1 MAIPKITGSGPNSR
15 TNLKNIHSGERSF
28 QKDLSTTHSQISLMQ
43 QALTSLGYNT
53 KGTDGIF
60 GDNTAS
66 AVKSFQR
73 ACNLTAD
80 GYFGKNSLLN
90 LEKLLGHH
98 LDPDADGCGDTG
110 SSGSGDSGSG
120 DNGSGD
126 NSSGDS
132 GSGDSGSGDSG
143 SGDSGSGDSG
153 SGDSGSGDSGSGDN
167 ADAAIQ
173 VGDTVIT
180 TKPAVYFRKEPDG
193 SYHMK
198 VDKGT
203 TMKVTAIEDR
213 GKYKWYEGV
222 ISGKIGYLRGD
233 CVEKYT
239 GSTSSDSTIQVGD
252 TVITTKTGVNFRQT
266 PNGTPLMQV
275 KKGTTMKVTAIKDS
289 DKYKWYEGTIDDK
302 IGYLRGDCVE
312 KYTGSSG
319 GSSSSGGNTGS
330 SNDFT
335 DIVTTTPTVNTY
347 YPFSA
352 SKAIEY
358 ALAHS
363 SNKTGVADPKRNPSF
378 RETERNACANFV
390 HQCLLAGGARMFDGW
405 CYKLSGIPSSWDNS
419 TWIYT
424 NSARRKLLEKG
435 WIRRVEHNE
444 DVHAGDI
451 IYTYNSS
458 EKAQPTPFTH
468 VTMAVSDYDSSINGC
483 YVCGH
488 TENQNHRPKSFIPD
502 GTKSVYCYHVA
513 EQLGGDGTEKAIDLT
528 NGKSKAI

>member
-73 ACNLTAD
+73 ACSLTAD

-126 NSSGDS
+126 SGGSS
-132 GSGDSGSGDSG
+132 
-143 SGDSGSGDSG
+143 
-153 SGDSGSGDSGSGDN
+153 
-167 ADAAIQ
+167 
-173 VGDTVIT
+173 
-180 TKPAVYFRKEPDG
+180 
-193 SYHMK
+193 
-198 VDKGT
+198 
-203 TMKVTAIEDR
+203 
-213 GKYKWYEGV
+213 
-222 ISGKIGYLRGD
+222 
-233 CVEKYT
+233 
-239 GSTSSDSTIQVGD
+239 SSDSTIQVGD

-266 PNGTPLMQV
+266 PNGAPHMQV
-275 KKGTTMKVTAIKDS
+275 KKGTTMKVTDIKD
-289 DKYKWYEGTIDDK
+289 DDRYTWYEGTIDGN

-312 KYTGSSG
+312 KYTGSSGGSSNSG

-347 YPFSA
+347 YTYSIDDA
-352 SKAIEY
+352 VKY
-358 ALAHS
+358 AEEHS
-363 SNKTGVADPKRNPSF
+363 TTLTSSSELDPKRNKSFKESPS
-378 RETERNACANFV
+378 RACANFV
-390 HQCLLAGGARMFDGW
+390 YQCLLAGGARMFDGW
-405 CYKLSGIPSSWDNS
+405 CFKLSGIPSSWSDS
-419 TWIYT
+419 AWTKT
-424 NSARRKLLEKG
+424 NQGRRRLLEKG
-435 WIRRVEHNE
+435 WICRINKEEVQR
-444 DVHAGDI
+444 GDI
-451 IYTYNSS
+451 IYTYN
-458 EKAQPTPFTH
+458 KDATPTPFKH
-468 VTMAVSDYDSSINGC
+468 VTIAVSDYIPSKQAC
-483 YVCGH
+483 EVCGH
-488 TENQNHRPKSFIPD
+488 TLSQNHELKPLTPQKN
-502 GTKSVYCYHVA
+502 GNEAYCYHVL

-528 NGKSKAI
+528 NNNSKAI

>member
-110 SSGSGDSGSG
+110 SI
-120 DNGSGD
+120 
-126 NSSGDS
+126 

-143 SGDSGSGDSG
+143 SGDN
-153 SGDSGSGDSGSGDN
+153 GSGDN

-252 TVITTKTGVNFRQT
+252 TVITTKAGVNFRQT
-266 PNGTPLMQV
+266 PGGSRLAQV
-275 KKGTTMKVTAIKDS
+275 DKGTTMKVTGIKDS
-289 DKYKWYEGTIDDK
+289 GGYKWYEGAIAGE

-347 YPFSA
+347 YAYSIDDA
-352 SKAIEY
+352 VKY
-358 ALAHS
+358 AEDHS
-363 SNKTGVADPKRNPSF
+363 TTLTSSSELDPKRNKSFKEVPSQ
-378 RETERNACANFV
+378 ACANFV
-390 HQCLLAGGARMFDGW
+390 YQCLLAGGARMFDGW
-405 CYKLSGIPSSWDNS
+405 CFKLSGIPSGWSDSAW
-419 TWIYT
+419 TKT
-424 NSARRKLLEKG
+424 NQGRRRLLEKG

-444 DVHAGDI
+444 DVKKGDI
-451 IYTYNSS
+451 IYTYDSN
-458 EKAQPTPFTH
+458 KDVKPTPFTH
-468 VTMAVSDYDSSINGC
+468 VTIAVTDYIPAIKGC

-488 TENQNHRPKSFIPD
+488 TLSQHRERKSLVPK
-502 GTKSVYCYHVA
+502 GTKSAYCYRVVA
-513 EQLGGDGTEKAIDLT
+513 PLGGDGTEKAIDLT
-528 NGKSKAI
+528 DDNSKAI

>member
-1 MAIPKITGSGPNSR
+1 
-15 TNLKNIHSGERSF
+15 
-28 QKDLSTTHSQISLMQ
+28 
-43 QALTSLGYNT
+43 
-53 KGTDGIF
+53 
-60 GDNTAS
+60 
-66 AVKSFQR
+66 
-73 ACNLTAD
+73 
-80 GYFGKNSLLN
+80 
-90 LEKLLGHH
+90 
-98 LDPDADGCGDTG
+98 
-110 SSGSGDSGSG
+110 
-120 DNGSGD
+120 
-126 NSSGDS
+126 
-132 GSGDSGSGDSG
+132 
-143 SGDSGSGDSG
+143 
-153 SGDSGSGDSGSGDN
+153 
-167 ADAAIQ
+167 
-173 VGDTVIT
+173 
-180 TKPAVYFRKEPDG
+180 
-193 SYHMK
+193 
-198 VDKGT
+198 
-203 TMKVTAIEDR
+203 
-213 GKYKWYEGV
+213 
-222 ISGKIGYLRGD
+222 
-233 CVEKYT
+233 
-239 GSTSSDSTIQVGD
+239 
-252 TVITTKTGVNFRQT
+252 
-266 PNGTPLMQV
+266 MQV

>member
-98 LDPDADGCGDTG
+98 LDPNADGCGDTG
-110 SSGSGDSGSG
+110 S
-120 DNGSGD
+120 
-126 NSSGDS
+126 
-132 GSGDSGSGDSG
+132 
-143 SGDSGSGDSG
+143 
-153 SGDSGSGDSGSGDN
+153 SGSGDSGSGDN

>member
-66 AVKSFQR
+66 AVKFFQR

-98 LDPDADGCGDTG
+98 LDPNADGCGDTG

-126 NSSGDS
+126 N
-132 GSGDSGSGDSG
+132 
-143 SGDSGSGDSG
+143 
-153 SGDSGSGDSGSGDN
+153 
-167 ADAAIQ
+167 ADATIQ

-252 TVITTKTGVNFRQT
+252 TVITTKAGVNFRQT
-266 PNGTPLMQV
+266 QGGSRLAQV
-275 KKGTTMKVTAIKDS
+275 DKGTTMKVTGIKDS
-289 DKYKWYEGTIDDK
+289 GGYKR
-302 IGYLRGDCVE
+302 LRSVDC
-312 KYTGSSG
+312 
-319 GSSSSGGNTGS
+319 
-330 SNDFT
+330 F
-335 DIVTTTPTVNTY
+335 
-347 YPFSA
+347 F
-352 SKAIEY
+352 
-358 ALAHS
+358 
-363 SNKTGVADPKRNPSF
+363 
-378 RETERNACANFV
+378 
-390 HQCLLAGGARMFDGW
+390 
-405 CYKLSGIPSSWDNS
+405 
-419 TWIYT
+419 
-424 NSARRKLLEKG
+424 
-435 WIRRVEHNE
+435 
-444 DVHAGDI
+444 
-451 IYTYNSS
+451 
-458 EKAQPTPFTH
+458 
-468 VTMAVSDYDSSINGC
+468 
-483 YVCGH
+483 
-488 TENQNHRPKSFIPD
+488 
-502 GTKSVYCYHVA
+502 
-513 EQLGGDGTEKAIDLT
+513 
-528 NGKSKAI
+528 

>member
-73 ACNLTAD
+73 ACSLTAD

-126 NSSGDS
+126 S
-132 GSGDSGSGDSG
+132 GSGG
-143 SGDSGSGDSG
+143 
-153 SGDSGSGDSGSGDN
+153 N

-193 SYHMK
+193 SYYMK

-203 TMKVTAIEDR
+203 TMKVTDIEDR
-213 GKYKWYEGV
+213 GKYKWYKGV

-233 CVEKYT
+233 CVEKYA
-239 GSTSSDSTIQVGD
+239 GSSSSDSTIQVGD

-266 PNGTPLMQV
+266 PNGAPHMQV
-275 KKGTTMKVTAIKDS
+275 KKGTTMKVTDIKD
-289 DKYKWYEGTIDDK
+289 DDRYTWYEGTIDGN

-312 KYTGSSG
+312 KYTGSSGGSSNSG

-347 YPFSA
+347 YTYSIDDA
-352 SKAIEY
+352 VKY
-358 ALAHS
+358 AEEHS
-363 SNKTGVADPKRNPSF
+363 TTLTSSSELDPKRNKSFKESPS
-378 RETERNACANFV
+378 RACANFV
-390 HQCLLAGGARMFDGW
+390 YQCLLAGGARMFDGW
-405 CYKLSGIPSSWDNS
+405 CFKLSGIPSSWSDS
-419 TWIYT
+419 AWTKT
-424 NSARRKLLEKG
+424 NQGRRRLLEKG
-435 WIRRVEHNE
+435 WICRINKEEVQR
-444 DVHAGDI
+444 GDI
-451 IYTYNSS
+451 IYTYN
-458 EKAQPTPFTH
+458 KDATPTPFKH
-468 VTMAVSDYDSSINGC
+468 VTIAVSDYIPSKQAC
-483 YVCGH
+483 EVCGH
-488 TENQNHRPKSFIPD
+488 TLSQNHELKPLTPQKN
-502 GTKSVYCYHVA
+502 GNEAYCYHVL

-528 NGKSKAI
+528 NNNSKAI

>member
-1 MAIPKITGSGPNSR
+1 MAIPTITGSGVNSR

-28 QKDLSTTHSQISLMQ
+28 QKDLSTTHSQIALMQ
-43 QALTSLGYNT
+43 QALTSLGYDT

-73 ACNLTAD
+73 ACSLTAD

-110 SSGSGDSGSG
+110 SSGSGGSGSG
-120 DNGSGD
+120 S
-126 NSSGDS
+126 S

-143 SGDSGSGDSG
+143 SGGSSSGGSGSGG
-153 SGDSGSGDSGSGDN
+153 N

-180 TKPAVYFRKEPDG
+180 TKTAVYFRKEPDG

-203 TMKVTAIEDR
+203 TMKVTAIKDSGE
-213 GKYKWYEGV
+213 YTWYEGT
-222 ISGKIGYLRGD
+222 IDGKIGYLRGD

-266 PNGTPLMQV
+266 PNGTPHMQV

-289 DKYKWYEGTIDDK
+289 DKYKWYEGTINDK

-347 YPFSA
+347 YTYNA
-352 SKAIEY
+352 DDAVKY
-358 ALAHS
+358 AEEHS
-363 SNKTGVADPKRNPSF
+363 TTLSSSSELDPKRNKSFKESPS
-378 RETERNACANFV
+378 RACANFV
-390 HQCLLAGGARMFDGW
+390 YQCLLAGGARMFDGL
-405 CYKLSGIPSSWDNS
+405 CFKLSGIPSNWNDSAW
-419 TWIYT
+419 TTT
-424 NSARRKLLEKG
+424 NQGRRRLLEKG
-435 WIRRVEHNE
+435 WICRINKEEVRR
-444 DVHAGDI
+444 GDI
-451 IYTYNSS
+451 IYTYN
-458 EKAQPTPFTH
+458 KDATPTPFKH
-468 VTMAVSDYDSSINGC
+468 VTIAVSDYIPSKQAC
-483 YVCGH
+483 EVCGH
-488 TENQNHRPKSFIPD
+488 TLSQNHELKPLTPQKN
-502 GTKSVYCYHVA
+502 GNEAYCYHVL

-528 NGKSKAI
+528 NNNSKAI